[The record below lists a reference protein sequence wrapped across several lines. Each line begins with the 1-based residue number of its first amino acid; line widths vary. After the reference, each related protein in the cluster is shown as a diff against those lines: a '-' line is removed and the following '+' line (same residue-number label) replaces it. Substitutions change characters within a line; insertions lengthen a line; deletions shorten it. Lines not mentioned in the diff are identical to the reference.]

1 MEAAPAGTG
10 GDLGGLATYAT
21 AVTLSV
27 MASTYYSCPKTAD
40 FNSTEAISLGRGD
53 RRTRKETQAKQR
65 SHNQRHPP
73 LTPLHFRWLPES
85 ARWLLTVGKLDQGL
99 RELQRVAVVNRKKV
113 ERDSLTMEVS
123 QGWAFPQPCPLR
135 SFPWPC
141 RGTSLEV
148 K

>member
-65 SHNQRHPP
+65 SHNQRHPAP
-73 LTPLHFRWLPES
+73 SHPSTSGGCRNQHAGSSRWAS
-85 ARWLLTVGKLDQGL
+85 WTRACG
-99 RELQRVAVVNRKKV
+99 NY
-113 ERDSLTMEVS
+113 
-123 QGWAFPQPCPLR
+123 
-135 SFPWPC
+135 
-141 RGTSLEV
+141 RG
-148 K
+148 